1 MITQLFSYSVFQ
13 FPDERKWA
21 LQNDCWLPEHSD
33 HPLQGE
39 PTRLGPI
46 VKQQNAERHPI
57 HINRTD
63 THPFHRSKTL
73 PDIRYSLASLV
84 LLGLA

>member
-1 MITQLFSYSVFQ
+1 MRFSISFDSLKRNSSCQ

-39 PTRLGPI
+39 PTRLGVPENQRGTLAD
-46 VKQQNAERHPI
+46 KQRSKSE
-57 HINRTD
+57 T
-63 THPFHRSKTL
+63 FHRSHTM
-73 PDIRYSLASLV
+73 PEIRY
-84 LLGLA
+84 